1 MTLGEQIRCAREER
15 GLSQEDLAEAL
26 GVSRQAVSKWETGA
40 AVPQGENRARLGQL
54 LGLEAPK
61 QDAPRGSRPVL
72 GWVGWG
78 VAAALLVL
86 LLVLIGLWYGQR
98 ATPPDEQV
106 SGEAEPTP
114 TAEDTVQQPTLCTVR
129 FYDDKQQEVLPQA
142 NWYQAEDIDSMLV
155 QWTGE
160 EAPSMVR
167 VFFTPAGTQTGEQ
180 AELLATQVPDEG
192 GNALL
197 LSAACLHRDSLMG
210 HLTVELAF
218 DDGQTV
224 TSELYGVL
232 YETGETGSDDGA
244 QGGADTV
251 LAYIQ
256 SLDGDQLT
264 FDPVEWIDFPS
275 QRAQELGLTDPGGGF
290 LVYNAQEDL
299 RQYSAAGAEYTVLNW
314 DADYV
319 SMQVTA
325 QEFQTILAD
334 RAGTQIPYT
343 ITIQNDQV
351 VSVQEYYVP

>member
-1 MTLGEQIRCAREER
+1 MTLGEQIRRGRQAR
-15 GLSQEDLAEAL
+15 GLSQEELAEAL
-26 GVSRQAVSKWETGA
+26 GVSRQAVSKWESDA

-54 LGLEAPK
+54 LGLEDPK
-61 QDAPRGSRPVL
+61 QDAPRGRRSAF

-86 LLVLIGLWYGQR
+86 LLVLAGLWYGQR
-98 ATPPDEQV
+98 TAPSDAPAPDA
-106 SGEAEPTP
+106 AEPTP
-114 TAEDTVQQPTLCTVR
+114 TGESTAWEPPLCTVR

-142 NWYQAEDIDSMLV
+142 NWYQAEDVESILI
-155 QWTGE
+155 QWTGTQT
-160 EAPSMVR
+160 PSVVR
-167 VFFTPAGTQTGEQ
+167 VFFTPAGTQTAEQ
-180 AELLATQVPDEG
+180 TELLATQVTDED

-197 LSAACLHRDSLMG
+197 LSADCLHRDSLMG
-210 HLTVELAF
+210 HLTIELVF
-218 DDGQTV
+218 DGGQTV
-224 TSELYGVL
+224 TSGLYNVL
-232 YETGETGSDDGA
+232 YNNST
-244 QGGADTV
+244 QV

-264 FDPVEWIDFPS
+264 FDTVEWIDFPS

-299 RQYSAAGAEYTVLNW
+299 QQYSAAGAEYTVLNW

-325 QEFQTILAD
+325 QEFQEILAD

-343 ITIQNDQV
+343 ITIQNNQV
-351 VSVQEYYVP
+351 VSVQEYYIP